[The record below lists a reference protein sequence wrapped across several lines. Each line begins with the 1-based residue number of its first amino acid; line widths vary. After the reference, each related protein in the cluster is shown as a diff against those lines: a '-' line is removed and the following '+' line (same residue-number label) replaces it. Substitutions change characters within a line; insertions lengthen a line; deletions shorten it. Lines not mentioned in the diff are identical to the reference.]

1 MKEEHETAIKAN
13 EAAFQAQEVT
23 LKTSIERLEKALNIA
38 EDALHEAKEVN
49 KSMATRHEIE
59 IRAARGLI
67 RAERELG
74 RSEASKY
81 RASRDLQRMHLAT
94 LRSEL
99 ALAKVTSG
107 ERLSFLE
114 DQLKAICASYS
125 ERIVKERAEFAATR
139 SRVREPVAGLIQ
151 DSDSTTQDEFLSKIA
166 EIRAEAEVEISSLVA
181 KYDSAMRGAAGERR
195 ALKALLDSE
204 MNKASP
210 GRNIERG
217 APVER
222 AAPVTSVVD
231 VSAQANDA
239 IRDAQIQFEQ
249 RVAALKKAHNEEMER
264 VKASNASKPNESALS
279 ADEYNAALREEQIK
293 FEQRVVALKKA
304 HNKEIERVKAASK
317 SQAAVSPVEIRKDVD
332 VDAVR
337 EEAVKAVRGVAGE
350 RRALKSMFDSEMR
363 KASERALTRL
373 QSEVAISEVSSSKK
387 MNDAIRDVQIQFE
400 QRVAALKKAHN
411 EEMERVKASNASKP
425 NESAL
430 SADEYNAA
438 LREEQIKFEQRVVAL
453 KKAHNKEIERV
464 KAASKSQA
472 AVSPVEIRK
481 DVDVD
486 AVREEAVK
494 AVRGVAGERRALKSM
509 FDSEM
514 RKASERALTRLQ
526 SEVAISEV
534 SSSKKMNDAIRD
546 VQIQFEQRVAA
557 LKKAHNEEL
566 ERLKRS
572 ATKDDAA
579 AKIKALEQAHQMA
592 IQTTAAAHATALED
606 ARRESDRR
614 VTEAED
620 RARDAISKLNE
631 SEALKAQLLA
641 QFEAERINIKSN
653 VASEQDAV
661 KQDVTT
667 LKEIYD
673 DMLVRAVAEIQ
684 SLAEASKVQLES
696 ALKSTTGERNAM
708 YRMMRAEAVKRLT
721 QFDANEEIMDLKKQL
736 SEKMAIAEE
745 ELVEAVAELKA
756 ENEQLEA
763 SLRASSSST
772 AEARVQLN
780 DAIRDAQIQFEQ
792 RVVALKKAH
801 NEEIERVQA
810 ASKASTPA
818 VESSAYWEQKIK
830 NVELM
835 KDAQLKQLKQSYEQ
849 KIADLQASSS
859 SSSSEDVD
867 AQIATL
873 NKQLEDA
880 QRDREEAVKRAV
892 AEIVADKDRLQAA
905 VDAAKSQLDGS
916 LRELEELKVL
926 IESDTP
932 GGDVSAEVT
941 ELQRQLRER
950 AEVERDLRNQ
960 IASAQQYTLPESITY
975 KFEDASETRPENTA
989 NVAAL
994 KAQIVRLESQLTEMQ
1009 KTKREYDAKI
1019 ESLKASARA
1028 APAVPAAPTAGS
1040 DESAAKDAVIADLKK
1055 QLSEQAWRL
1064 QEQKAIAEEQLVEA
1078 VAELKAENEQLETS
1092 LRAASSSP
1100 ADTSAQVNDAIRD
1113 AQIQFEQRVVALKK
1127 AHNEE
1132 IERVQ
1137 AASKASST
1145 TGGVSD
1151 RSAEID
1157 ALNKKLQDAENDA
1170 EAQVKAAVATILAD
1184 NAKLQEAVAAEKA
1197 QLDASLRELEELK
1210 ASMSKASGGDLS
1222 SVVSDL
1228 QAQLSKRSSIE
1239 LELRGQLDAAKAQL
1253 ESLKTASKNGV
1264 KYTLPQFI
1272 KYTFEG
1278 GSTDDKLMKAQQ
1290 AKISALESQLTEMQ
1304 KTKREYDAKIE
1315 SLKASA
1321 RAAPAVPAAPTA
1333 GSDESAAKDA
1343 VIADLK
1349 KQLSEQAWRL
1359 QEQKAIAEE
1368 QLVEAVAELK
1378 AENEQLETSLR
1389 AASSSPADTSAQVND
1404 AIRDAQI
1411 QFEQRVVALKKA
1423 HNEEIERVQ
1432 AASKASSTT
1441 GGVSDRSAEID
1452 ALNKKLQDA
1461 ENDAEAQVKAAVA
1474 TILADNAKLQEAVAA
1489 EKAQLDASL
1498 RELEELKASMSKASG
1513 GDLSS
1518 VVSDLQAQLSKRSSI
1533 ELELRGQLDAAKA
1546 QLESLK
1552 TASKNGVKYTL
1563 PQFIKYTFE
1572 GGSTD
1577 DKLMKAQQAK
1587 ISALESQLTEMQKTK
1602 REYDA
1607 KIESLKASARA
1618 APAVPAAPTAGSD
1631 ESAAKDAVIADLK
1644 KQLSEQAWR
1653 LQEQKAIAEEQLV
1666 EAVAELKA
1674 ENEQLETSLRAA
1686 SSSPA
1691 DTSAQVNDAIRDA
1704 QIQFE
1709 QRVVALK
1716 KAHNEE
1722 IERVQAASKASSTTG
1737 GVSDRSAEIDALNK
1751 KLQDAEND
1759 AEAQVKAAV
1768 ATILADNAKL
1778 QEAVAAEKAQLDA
1791 SLRELEELKASM
1803 SKASGGDLSS
1813 VVSDLQ
1819 AQLSKRS
1826 SIELELRGQLDAAKA
1841 QLESLKTAS
1850 KNGVKYTLPQF
1861 IKYTFEGGSTDD
1873 KLMKAQQAKI
1883 SALESQL
1890 TEMQKTKR
1898 EYDAKIESLK
1908 ASARAA
1914 PAVPAAPTA
1923 GSDESAAKDAV
1934 IADLK
1939 KQLSEQAWR
1948 LQEQKAIAEEQLVE
1962 AVAELK
1968 AENEQLETSLRAASS
1983 SPADTSAQVNDAIR
1997 DAQIQFEQRVVALKK
2012 AHNEEIERVQAAS
2025 KASSTTGGVSDRSA
2039 EIDAL
2044 NKKLQDAEND
2054 AEAQVKAAVA
2064 TILADNAKLQEAVA
2078 AEKAQLDA
2086 SLRELEELK
2095 ASMSKASGGDLSSV
2109 VSDLQAQLSKRS
2121 SIELELRG
2129 QLDAAKAQLE
2139 SLKTASKN
2147 GVKYTLPQ
2155 FIKYTFEGGST
2166 DDKLMK
2172 AQQAKISAL
2181 ESQLTEMQKTKREYD
2196 AKIESLKASARAAPA
2211 VPAAP
2216 TAGSDESA
2224 AKDAV
2229 IADLKKQLSEQAWR
2243 LQEQKAIA
2251 EEQLVEAVAS
2261 IQAFASS
2268 ELAQRDASSRSSAG
2282 ERRALYAMMRNEAIK
2297 QSADAMVEFTAE
2309 VATAEAQSSIFWEQK
2324 IREVEAAKDAQIDRL
2339 KQEYQG
2345 KIDALQSSTA
2355 WVSSDDDEMK
2365 KIKAQLAAS
2374 KSSESELRKRV
2385 ESTKKDLEDLKQ
2397 KSKGGIKYTLPQ
2409 TVTYKFTGNK
2419 VDASLEKERD
2429 ALQAQVT
2436 RLESQLDEMQ
2446 KSKRLYEQTIAN
2458 MKSTS
2463 KTDTETATI
2472 DDQVAALKKQLA
2484 DANESAE
2491 RELIQA
2497 VAEIQASA
2505 EADRVA
2511 LVALVKSEA
2520 DDRVSQESKLFQEE
2534 KEALITAQTLEIE
2547 TLQNAMKTSLA
2558 SDETTK
2564 VKQAEDL
2571 WKAKLEE
2578 VERSAKIQADE
2589 IAAEYEA
2596 TVKRL
2601 ELQLEEVSEGYE
2613 STIKKLNKTLKR
2625 TATETEAELRLEVTE
2640 ARKELDAFKRKQQ
2653 QKREKS
2659 VVKYTLP
2666 QSVTYKFEGST
2677 GEVKRLKKQRDALQE
2692 KLEKLEAEFATQ
2704 AKRSSPDVEKHIF
2717 DLEAQIKAV
2726 RAERDQDVLSVTTR
2740 LQSEKLDSERRLEKE
2755 LEKARKGMQKA
2766 EEKYKAVLDKAKGD
2780 RGGIFA
2786 SIIGA
2791 SQGQDA
2797 SLDAVNAQIKDQTVL
2812 LSAAETEARDAQ
2824 EREVKL
2830 REEISRLTLEFEQK
2844 SSASADEIAALKAE
2858 LKDAVSNASST
2869 FAAESETTVKEY
2881 KQRISELES
2890 KLKSGDDTV
2899 AAIAK
2904 LQADA
2909 QEQLA
2914 VTVARLNEERE
2925 RAVADAETKYALDL
2939 ARLTENASASFD
2951 EDDEMTAAV
2960 AQMLRK
2966 MAKLEQERD
2975 AWQFDSVAWKDQA
2988 KSYEAN
2994 VRSLES
3000 ERADILVKYQ
3010 NSQAMLGSRIS
3021 EMNAMKEKH
3030 NDEIVR
3036 AVAQTMADADF
3047 RIQPKDSRKQGAH
3060 ARG

>member
-1 MKEEHETAIKAN
+1 
-13 EAAFQAQEVT
+13 
-23 LKTSIERLEKALNIA
+23 
-38 EDALHEAKEVN
+38 
-49 KSMATRHEIE
+49 
-59 IRAARGLI
+59 
-67 RAERELG
+67 
-74 RSEASKY
+74 
-81 RASRDLQRMHLAT
+81 
-94 LRSEL
+94 
-99 ALAKVTSG
+99 
-107 ERLSFLE
+107 
-114 DQLKAICASYS
+114 
-125 ERIVKERAEFAATR
+125 
-139 SRVREPVAGLIQ
+139 
-151 DSDSTTQDEFLSKIA
+151 
-166 EIRAEAEVEISSLVA
+166 
-181 KYDSAMRGAAGERR
+181 
-195 ALKALLDSE
+195 
-204 MNKASP
+204 
-210 GRNIERG
+210 
-217 APVER
+217 
-222 AAPVTSVVD
+222 
-231 VSAQANDA
+231 
-239 IRDAQIQFEQ
+239 
-249 RVAALKKAHNEEMER
+249 
-264 VKASNASKPNESALS
+264 
-279 ADEYNAALREEQIK
+279 
-293 FEQRVVALKKA
+293 
-304 HNKEIERVKAASK
+304 
-317 SQAAVSPVEIRKDVD
+317 
-332 VDAVR
+332 
-337 EEAVKAVRGVAGE
+337 
-350 RRALKSMFDSEMR
+350 
-363 KASERALTRL
+363 
-373 QSEVAISEVSSSKK
+373 
-387 MNDAIRDVQIQFE
+387 
-400 QRVAALKKAHN
+400 
-411 EEMERVKASNASKP
+411 
-425 NESAL
+425 
-430 SADEYNAA
+430 
-438 LREEQIKFEQRVVAL
+438 
-453 KKAHNKEIERV
+453 
-464 KAASKSQA
+464 
-472 AVSPVEIRK
+472 
-481 DVDVD
+481 
-486 AVREEAVK
+486 
-494 AVRGVAGERRALKSM
+494 
-509 FDSEM
+509 
-514 RKASERALTRLQ
+514 
-526 SEVAISEV
+526 
-534 SSSKKMNDAIRD
+534 
-546 VQIQFEQRVAA
+546 
-557 LKKAHNEEL
+557 
-566 ERLKRS
+566 
-572 ATKDDAA
+572 
-579 AKIKALEQAHQMA
+579 
-592 IQTTAAAHATALED
+592 
-606 ARRESDRR
+606 
-614 VTEAED
+614 
-620 RARDAISKLNE
+620 
-631 SEALKAQLLA
+631 
-641 QFEAERINIKSN
+641 
-653 VASEQDAV
+653 
-661 KQDVTT
+661 
-667 LKEIYD
+667 
-673 DMLVRAVAEIQ
+673 
-684 SLAEASKVQLES
+684 
-696 ALKSTTGERNAM
+696 
-708 YRMMRAEAVKRLT
+708 
-721 QFDANEEIMDLKKQL
+721 
-736 SEKMAIAEE
+736 
-745 ELVEAVAELKA
+745 
-756 ENEQLEA
+756 
-763 SLRASSSST
+763 
-772 AEARVQLN
+772 
-780 DAIRDAQIQFEQ
+780 
-792 RVVALKKAH
+792 
-801 NEEIERVQA
+801 
-810 ASKASTPA
+810 
-818 VESSAYWEQKIK
+818 
-830 NVELM
+830 
-835 KDAQLKQLKQSYEQ
+835 
-849 KIADLQASSS
+849 
-859 SSSSEDVD
+859 
-867 AQIATL
+867 
-873 NKQLEDA
+873 
-880 QRDREEAVKRAV
+880 
-892 AEIVADKDRLQAA
+892 
-905 VDAAKSQLDGS
+905 
-916 LRELEELKVL
+916 
-926 IESDTP
+926 
-932 GGDVSAEVT
+932 
-941 ELQRQLRER
+941 
-950 AEVERDLRNQ
+950 
-960 IASAQQYTLPESITY
+960 
-975 KFEDASETRPENTA
+975 
-989 NVAAL
+989 
-994 KAQIVRLESQLTEMQ
+994 MQ

-1028 APAVPAAPTAGS
+1028 APAVPAATTAGS
-1040 DESAAKDAVIADLKK
+1040 DESAAKDAMILDLKK

-1078 VAELKAENEQLETS
+1078 VAELKAENEQLEAS
-1092 LRAASSSP
+1092 LRASSSSP

-1132 IERVQ
+1132 IERVR
-1137 AASKASST
+1137 AASKAST
-1145 TGGVSD
+1145 TTGVSD

-1170 EAQVKAAVATILAD
+1170 EEQVKAAVATILAD
-1184 NAKLQEAVAAEKA
+1184 NAKLQAAAAAEKA

-1210 ASMSKASGGDLS
+1210 ASMSKASGSDGLS

-1239 LELRGQLDAAKAQL
+1239 LELRGQVDAAKAELQ
-1253 ESLKTASKNGV
+1253 SLKTASKNGV

-1321 RAAPAVPAAPTA
+1321 RAAPAVPAATTA

-1343 VIADLK
+1343 MILDLK

-1378 AENEQLETSLR
+1378 AENEQLEASLR
-1389 AASSSPADTSAQVND
+1389 ASSSSPVDTSAQVND

-1423 HNEEIERVQ
+1423 HNEEIERVR
-1432 AASKASSTT
+1432 AASKASTT
-1441 GGVSDRSAEID
+1441 TGVSDRSAEID

-1461 ENDAEAQVKAAVA
+1461 ENDAEEQVKAAVA
-1474 TILADNAKLQEAVAA
+1474 TILADNAKLQAAAAA

-1513 GDLSS
+1513 SDGLSS

-1533 ELELRGQLDAAKA
+1533 ELELRGQVDAAKA
-1546 QLESLK
+1546 ELQSLK

-1618 APAVPAAPTAGSD
+1618 APAVPAATTAGSD
-1631 ESAAKDAVIADLK
+1631 ESAAKDAMILDLK

-1674 ENEQLETSLRAA
+1674 ENEQLEASLRAS

-1722 IERVQAASKASSTTG
+1722 IERVRAASKASTTT

-1759 AEAQVKAAV
+1759 AEEQVKAAV

-1778 QEAVAAEKAQLDA
+1778 QAAAAAEKAQLDA

-1803 SKASGGDLSS
+1803 SKASGSDGLSS

-1826 SIELELRGQLDAAKA
+1826 SIELELRGQVDAAKA
-1841 QLESLKTAS
+1841 ELQSLKTAS

-1914 PAVPAAPTA
+1914 PAVPAATTA
-1923 GSDESAAKDAV
+1923 GSDESAAKDAM
-1934 IADLK
+1934 ILDLK

-1968 AENEQLETSLRAASS
+1968 AENEQLEASLRASSS

-2012 AHNEEIERVQAAS
+2012 AHNEEIERVRAAS
-2025 KASSTTGGVSDRSA
+2025 KASTTTGVSDRSA

-2054 AEAQVKAAVA
+2054 AEEQVKAAVA
-2064 TILADNAKLQEAVA
+2064 TILADNAKLQAAAA

-2095 ASMSKASGGDLSSV
+2095 ASMSKASGSDGLSSV

-2129 QLDAAKAQLE
+2129 QVDAAKAELQ

-2211 VPAAP
+2211 VPAAT

-2224 AKDAV
+2224 AKDAM
-2229 IADLKKQLSEQAWR
+2229 ILDLKKQLSEQAWR

>member
-1 MKEEHETAIKAN
+1 M
-13 EAAFQAQEVT
+13 V
-23 LKTSIERLEKALNIA
+23 
-38 EDALHEAKEVN
+38 
-49 KSMATRHEIE
+49 
-59 IRAARGLI
+59 
-67 RAERELG
+67 
-74 RSEASKY
+74 
-81 RASRDLQRMHLAT
+81 
-94 LRSEL
+94 
-99 ALAKVTSG
+99 
-107 ERLSFLE
+107 
-114 DQLKAICASYS
+114 
-125 ERIVKERAEFAATR
+125 
-139 SRVREPVAGLIQ
+139 
-151 DSDSTTQDEFLSKIA
+151 
-166 EIRAEAEVEISSLVA
+166 
-181 KYDSAMRGAAGERR
+181 
-195 ALKALLDSE
+195 
-204 MNKASP
+204 
-210 GRNIERG
+210 
-217 APVER
+217 
-222 AAPVTSVVD
+222 
-231 VSAQANDA
+231 
-239 IRDAQIQFEQ
+239 
-249 RVAALKKAHNEEMER
+249 ALKKAHNEEIER
-264 VKASNASKPNESALS
+264 VKASNASKPSQSALS
-279 ADEYNAALREEQIK
+279 VDQFNAALREEQLK

-304 HNKEIERVKAASK
+304 HNEEIERVKVSKK
-317 SQAAVSPVEIRKDVD
+317 SQVAVSPVEMRNDVD

-337 EEAVKAVRGVAGE
+337 DEAVRGVAGE

-363 KASERALTRL
+363 KASERTLTRL

-387 MNDAIRDVQIQFE
+387 MNDAIRDAQIQFE
-400 QRVAALKKAHN
+400 QRV
-411 EEMERVKASNASKP
+411 V
-425 NESAL
+425 
-430 SADEYNAA
+430 
-438 LREEQIKFEQRVVAL
+438 
-453 KKAHNKEIERV
+453 
-464 KAASKSQA
+464 
-472 AVSPVEIRK
+472 
-481 DVDVD
+481 
-486 AVREEAVK
+486 
-494 AVRGVAGERRALKSM
+494 
-509 FDSEM
+509 
-514 RKASERALTRLQ
+514 
-526 SEVAISEV
+526 
-534 SSSKKMNDAIRD
+534 
-546 VQIQFEQRVAA
+546 A

-572 ATKDDAA
+572 ATKDDAP

-614 VTEAED
+614 VTQAED

-631 SEALKAQLLA
+631 SEASKAQLLA
-641 QFEAERINIKSN
+641 QFEAERINVKSN
-653 VASEQDAV
+653 LASEQDAV

-667 LKEIYD
+667 LKEMYD

-708 YRMMRAEAVKRLT
+708 YKMMRAEAVKRLN
-721 QFDANEEIMDLKKQL
+721 QFDANEEIIDLKKQL
-736 SEKMAIAEE
+736 SENMAIAEE
-745 ELVEAVAELKA
+745 QLVEAVAELKA

-763 SLRASSSST
+763 SLRASSGSPVDTS
-772 AEARVQLN
+772 AQVN

-801 NEEIERVQA
+801 NEEIERVRA
-810 ASKASTPA
+810 ASKASTHA
-818 VESSAYWEQKIK
+818 VESPAYWEKKIK
-830 NVELM
+830 DVELM

-859 SSSSEDVD
+859 SSSSKDVD
-867 AQIATL
+867 AQVAAL

-880 QRDREEAVKRAV
+880 QKEREEAVKRAV

-905 VDAAKSQLDGS
+905 VDAAKSQLDAS
-916 LRELEELKVL
+916 LCELEELKAL
-926 IESDTP
+926 IKSDTP
-932 GGDVSAEVT
+932 GVDVSAEIT

-950 AEVERDLRNQ
+950 TEVERDLRNQ
-960 IASAQQYTLPESITY
+960 IASAQQTVKYTSPESITY
-975 KFEDASETRPENTA
+975 KFEDTSRKTPENTA
-989 NVAAL
+989 NVNAL
-994 KAQIVRLESQLTEMQ
+994 EAKISALESQLTEMQ

-1028 APAVPAAPTAGS
+1028 APAVPAATTAGS
-1040 DESAAKDAVIADLKK
+1040 DESAAKDAMILDLKK
-1055 QLSEQAWRL
+1055 QLSEQSWRL

-1078 VAELKAENEQLETS
+1078 VAELKAENEQLEAS
-1092 LRAASSSP
+1092 LRASSGSP
-1100 ADTSAQVNDAIRD
+1100 VDTSAQVNDAIRD

-1132 IERVQ
+1132 IERVR
-1137 AASKASST
+1137 AASKAST
-1145 TGGVSD
+1145 TTGVSD

-1170 EAQVKAAVATILAD
+1170 EEQVEAAVATILAD
-1184 NAKLQEAVAAEKA
+1184 NAKLQAAAAAEKA

-1210 ASMSKASGGDLS
+1210 ASMSKASGSDGLS

-1239 LELRGQLDAAKAQL
+1239 LELRGQVDAAKAELQ
-1253 ESLKTASKNGV
+1253 SLKTASKNGV

-1321 RAAPAVPAAPTA
+1321 RAAPAVPAATTA

-1343 VIADLK
+1343 MILDLK
-1349 KQLSEQAWRL
+1349 KQLSEQ
-1359 QEQKAIAEE
+1359 
-1368 QLVEAVAELK
+1368 
-1378 AENEQLETSLR
+1378 S
-1389 AASSSPADTSAQVND
+1389 
-1404 AIRDAQI
+1404 
-1411 QFEQRVVALKKA
+1411 
-1423 HNEEIERVQ
+1423 
-1432 AASKASSTT
+1432 
-1441 GGVSDRSAEID
+1441 
-1452 ALNKKLQDA
+1452 
-1461 ENDAEAQVKAAVA
+1461 
-1474 TILADNAKLQEAVAA
+1474 
-1489 EKAQLDASL
+1489 
-1498 RELEELKASMSKASG
+1498 
-1513 GDLSS
+1513 
-1518 VVSDLQAQLSKRSSI
+1518 
-1533 ELELRGQLDAAKA
+1533 
-1546 QLESLK
+1546 
-1552 TASKNGVKYTL
+1552 
-1563 PQFIKYTFE
+1563 
-1572 GGSTD
+1572 
-1577 DKLMKAQQAK
+1577 
-1587 ISALESQLTEMQKTK
+1587 
-1602 REYDA
+1602 
-1607 KIESLKASARA
+1607 
-1618 APAVPAAPTAGSD
+1618 
-1631 ESAAKDAVIADLK
+1631 
-1644 KQLSEQAWR
+1644 
-1653 LQEQKAIAEEQLV
+1653 
-1666 EAVAELKA
+1666 
-1674 ENEQLETSLRAA
+1674 
-1686 SSSPA
+1686 
-1691 DTSAQVNDAIRDA
+1691 
-1704 QIQFE
+1704 
-1709 QRVVALK
+1709 
-1716 KAHNEE
+1716 
-1722 IERVQAASKASSTTG
+1722 
-1737 GVSDRSAEIDALNK
+1737 
-1751 KLQDAEND
+1751 
-1759 AEAQVKAAV
+1759 
-1768 ATILADNAKL
+1768 
-1778 QEAVAAEKAQLDA
+1778 
-1791 SLRELEELKASM
+1791 
-1803 SKASGGDLSS
+1803 
-1813 VVSDLQ
+1813 
-1819 AQLSKRS
+1819 
-1826 SIELELRGQLDAAKA
+1826 
-1841 QLESLKTAS
+1841 
-1850 KNGVKYTLPQF
+1850 
-1861 IKYTFEGGSTDD
+1861 
-1873 KLMKAQQAKI
+1873 
-1883 SALESQL
+1883 
-1890 TEMQKTKR
+1890 
-1898 EYDAKIESLK
+1898 
-1908 ASARAA
+1908 
-1914 PAVPAAPTA
+1914 
-1923 GSDESAAKDAV
+1923 
-1934 IADLK
+1934 
-1939 KQLSEQAWR
+1939 
-1948 LQEQKAIAEEQLVE
+1948 
-1962 AVAELK
+1962 
-1968 AENEQLETSLRAASS
+1968 
-1983 SPADTSAQVNDAIR
+1983 
-1997 DAQIQFEQRVVALKK
+1997 
-2012 AHNEEIERVQAAS
+2012 
-2025 KASSTTGGVSDRSA
+2025 
-2039 EIDAL
+2039 
-2044 NKKLQDAEND
+2044 
-2054 AEAQVKAAVA
+2054 
-2064 TILADNAKLQEAVA
+2064 
-2078 AEKAQLDA
+2078 
-2086 SLRELEELK
+2086 
-2095 ASMSKASGGDLSSV
+2095 
-2109 VSDLQAQLSKRS
+2109 
-2121 SIELELRG
+2121 
-2129 QLDAAKAQLE
+2129 
-2139 SLKTASKN
+2139 
-2147 GVKYTLPQ
+2147 
-2155 FIKYTFEGGST
+2155 
-2166 DDKLMK
+2166 
-2172 AQQAKISAL
+2172 
-2181 ESQLTEMQKTKREYD
+2181 
-2196 AKIESLKASARAAPA
+2196 
-2211 VPAAP
+2211 
-2216 TAGSDESA
+2216 
-2224 AKDAV
+2224 
-2229 IADLKKQLSEQAWR
+2229 WR

-2844 SSASADEIAALKAE
+2844 SSASANEIAALKAE

-2975 AWQFDSVAWKDQA
+2975 AWQFDSVTWKDQA

-3036 AVAQTMADADF
+3036 AVAQTTADATLEFNQKIQESKEHTREVEVLLAALREDFKERVRDSAQLMNKQLKSRERELEKQIRRAHRDYAEQAKKMENVQYRLASVQADEANVRSLESERADILVKYQNSQAMLGSRISEMNAMKEKHNDEIVRAVAQTTADATLEFNQKIQESKEHTREVEVLLAALREDFKERVRDSAQLMNKQLKSRERELEKQIRRAHRDYAEQAKKMENVQYRLASVQAEFAEAEAKWSRSMLLMKEDFERRLKSEQVTLAEKIAFYEQRVGALTDELDVAKKQSSSSKVVSETSVQRPLFEFNKGKVAAERAAREDAERKLRAAQSEMVTLRDQLLAAKEEATKAKEDAALAAEEAALAAEEAAKTSAPSLFERLFGASNRSMKETNASTPTESVIQKSKPAQSPSKVATLERDLEAAVKKLSEFKTAQKAEIEAVEKAMRIESESKLKALESKVSTLENQLANSEKIANQKLASAMEAAKAERDRMEKTLRTEIAAAKKLTESAKLAAQREYIAALREAETTAKKALRDQLAIAAAERSKSEAALRATAKKANDKLKAKIANFENMLNDRDLEIEAKFNAQFDKLVVDF
-3047 RIQPKDSRKQGAH
+3047 RQEVETLQRAVRDAEKRAGQTGGPPQIVEKVVEKIVEVEKTVEKEDATSTGRRGDADAYAEEIAKTQASLKELRERSEIDIAKLRESYEARLRDTIAAKDAALKASREKALKIVAEEKSKAEKSLRLSVSDREKQLEADRLALERSFEQTATERDEYAVEIKRLRVSLDEAKKRLRDFVNLSDEELKVLEESKKVAGELDDLKSKYAESMGISVQDVE
-3060 ARG
+3060 AEDVVKSMTISSLRSVITRKTNTNETKKTAASAVDYFTQLLDMSNEDK